1 MRRSAGRLGLALGMY
16 LAVMLTPAAGLA
28 NGGASETAG
37 AALVPIQIISPR
49 PIELREYKLSGGP
62 EPPIQ
67 IPATREPGASWQ
79 IQVRASS
86 VLGLSGPGLTP
97 HRFRLDEP
105 GPTRVQVFPGR
116 GRPFDAGLGLL
127 IGGLLSFSVG
137 VITGILSGVNQSPEP
152 VVGPPGWL
160 PPGAQLSITAGVTLT
175 VGALGLITGGVL
187 YGTSATQVV
196 QTPFLRLAQPGP
208 APTPGAPSPV
218 LPASAPPAP

>member
-1 MRRSAGRLGLALGMY
+1 MY
-16 LAVMLTPAAGLA
+16 LAVGLTPAVGLA
-28 NGGASETAG
+28 NGATTDGAG

-79 IQVRASS
+79 IQVRPSS
-86 VLGLSGPGLTP
+86 VLGLSGPGITAHSFKLV
-97 HRFRLDEP
+97 EP
-105 GPTRVQVFPGR
+105 GPTRLQVFPGR
-116 GRPFDAGLGLL
+116 SRPFDAGLGLL

-160 PPGAQLSITAGVTLT
+160 PPGTQLSITAGVTLS
-175 VGALGLITGGVL
+175 VGVLSLITGGVL

-196 QTPFLRLAQPGP
+196 QTPFLRMPLPG
-208 APTPGAPSPV
+208 AVAAAGAPSP
-218 LPASAPPAP
+218 PPPDAAKPAP